1 VRYFVARKVM
11 KSGGGVSAIQASLI
25 AFGLHRPCTR
35 IFNLNTYLVMK
46 TGDNVLISPEV
57 THKSEWTQGTVIEVE
72 ANPFVG
78 TVISAETPSGEIY
91 FDKEYQFKPAY

>member
-1 VRYFVARKVM
+1 
-11 KSGGGVSAIQASLI
+11 
-25 AFGLHRPCTR
+25 
-35 IFNLNTYLVMK
+35 MK
-46 TGDNVLISPEV
+46 TGDSVLISPEV

-91 FDKEYQFKPAY
+91 FDKEYQFKPAIFPPNSPSLCRKCVRR

>member
-1 VRYFVARKVM
+1 
-11 KSGGGVSAIQASLI
+11 
-25 AFGLHRPCTR
+25 
-35 IFNLNTYLVMK
+35 MK

-57 THKSEWTQGTVIEVE
+57 THKSDWTQGTVIDVE

-91 FDKEYQFKPAY
+91 FAKLHRICQKWQTNTRHRNE